1 MKHTS
6 ILKNATSSI
15 LMAGLVAGLV
25 GFAHAQTSGSSGSDQ
40 TGGAMSGE
48 GGSTSGQPITG
59 QRNPQGDGTT
69 DTTGKGTSGQDD
81 SYSMSTRKKGAGST
95 GQQRGSG
102 SSGSG
107 SGGSQGSGGS
117 GGSGG
122 SVGGGGY

>member
-1 MKHTS
+1 MKRIS

-25 GFAHAQTSGSSGSDQ
+25 GFAHAQTSGSSGSGQ
-40 TGGAMSGE
+40 AGGAMSGQ
-48 GGSTSGQPITG
+48 GGSTSGEAITG

-81 SYSMSTRKKGAGST
+81 SYSMSPRKKGSGST
-95 GQQRGSG
+95 GQQRGSD

-117 GGSGG
+117 GGSA
-122 SVGGGGY
+122 GGGGY